1 MDRTDCERLDAECKL
16 AGCRARFS
24 LPGGVLY
31 FDGNSL
37 GALPG
42 TTASAIRRTIE
53 DEWGEGLIRSWLDA
67 DWFFLARRAGD
78 AIAPLIGA
86 SEGEVAVADSTSVNL
101 FKLAAS
107 LLRRGGAGRKVVTE
121 AGNFPTDVYIL
132 EGLVDLLDRGHALV
146 RADPARIADE
156 VDEDTALVVLSH
168 VDYRT
173 GALHDMEAITA
184 HCNAL
189 GVPAVWDLCHSAGAV
204 PVALNR
210 WNVDYAVG
218 CTYKFLNAGP
228 GAPAF
233 TYVSRAAIG
242 DYRPAVTGWF
252 SHAEQFRFE
261 DGYRAADS
269 INKCLVGSPPVL
281 SLRAVLDGVATFDG
295 VGMEE
300 LAAKSRRLS
309 GLFIEL
315 ADERLAEHGF
325 ALASPRDPARRGS
338 QVSFRHPDA
347 YAVARAL
354 IARGLIPDFREPDI
368 VRFGIAPLYIRHVDI
383 WDAVDAIEAVMSDG
397 AWRGFRTDVREAV
410 T

>member
-24 LPGGVLY
+24 LPEGVLY

-86 SEGEVAVADSTSVNL
+86 SEGEVAVSDSTSVNL

-107 LLRRGGAGRKVVTE
+107 LLRRGAAGRKVVTE

-173 GALHDMEAITA
+173 GALHDMEAIAA

-204 PVALNR
+204 PVELNR

-368 VRFGIAPLYIRHVDI
+368 VRFGIAPLYVRHVDI

-397 AWRGFRTDVREAV
+397 AWRDFRTDVREAV